1 MAKLRNPN
9 EAPPGEFQFVEYR
22 TGLRIKEHT
31 LMDCVQKVIEH
42 RKHRGLMPQ
51 DQITV
56 RAEIER
62 QICVRL
68 GTQHCRSEDEN
79 DTWRPVND
87 LTLTIRLSDIMA
99 ASRAL
104 LEWLASG
111 FGAAPMEETQSRRAI
126 CAKCPLNKP
135 ATGCKCD
142 ILYKMISASVPK
154 DRQFEDLHICG
165 ACGCSLKAK
174 CSAPANVIAASEK
187 GRDLTYP
194 TACWVPSVIA
204 DVK

>member
-51 DQITV
+51 DQLTV

-62 QICVRL
+62 QICGRL
-68 GTQHCRSEDEN
+68 GEQHCRPEDEN
-79 DTWRPVND
+79 DTWKPVND

-126 CAKCPLNKP
+126 CAQCPLNKP

-204 DVK
+204 DIK